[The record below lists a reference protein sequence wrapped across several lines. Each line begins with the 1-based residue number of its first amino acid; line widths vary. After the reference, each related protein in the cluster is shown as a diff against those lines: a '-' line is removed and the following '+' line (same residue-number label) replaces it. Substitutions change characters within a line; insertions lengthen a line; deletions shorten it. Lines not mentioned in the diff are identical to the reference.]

1 MSMSK
6 CYTFNKVT
14 LTQEELVQNI
24 LSKLEQEGMEDI
36 KSTIL
41 SVQSDLTTRLRRLG
55 SLSERKNS

>member
-1 MSMSK
+1 MSK

>member
-1 MSMSK
+1 MSK

-24 LSKLEQEGMEDI
+24 LSKLEQKGMEDI

>member
-1 MSMSK
+1 MSK

-24 LSKLEQEGMEDI
+24 LNKLEQEGMEDI

-41 SVQSDLTTRLRRLG
+41 SVQSDLTTRLRRLD